1 MQESLLVKFS
11 GSGKCKTGGS
21 HLNYFFLLKFNIFM
35 IIIVSCEQS
44 NEDEGDDDDDDDD
57 DDDVQV
63 TIGEISATPA
73 YG

>member
-1 MQESLLVKFS
+1 
-11 GSGKCKTGGS
+11 
-21 HLNYFFLLKFNIFM
+21 M
-35 IIIVSCEQS
+35 IIIVFCEQS

>member
-1 MQESLLVKFS
+1 
-11 GSGKCKTGGS
+11 
-21 HLNYFFLLKFNIFM
+21 M